1 MDMDFTAFLNS
12 SWYTYLVIPVLIF
25 LARILDVSI
34 GTIRVIFITRG
45 FKKLA
50 PVLAFIEVLIWLA
63 AVRQIFTNLSNP
75 IMYLAYAAGFSIGT
89 YVGIYIEEKIS
100 MGKATIRIITKK
112 DATKMFEKLKKSR
125 FTYTAMGAD
134 GPGGKVQLI
143 IAVADRK
150 DIPRILKIIKKI
162 NPDAFYSI
170 EDVRF
175 AYEDH
180 IPKSKK
186 KLSKVFR
193 SYKKG
198 K

>member
-1 MDMDFTAFLNS
+1 MEITTFLNS
-12 SWYTYLVIPVLIF
+12 SWYSYLIIPLLIF

-45 FKKLA
+45 FKTSA
-50 PVLAFIEVLIWLA
+50 PILGFIEVLIWLA

-75 IMYLAYAAGFSIGT
+75 IMYIAYAAGFAAGT

-100 MGKATIRIITKK
+100 MGKVTIRIITKK
-112 DATKMFEKLKKSR
+112 DARKMAQKLDKSK

-134 GPGGKVQLI
+134 GPEGKVQLI
-143 IAVADRK
+143 LAVTDRK
-150 DIPRILKIIKKI
+150 NIPKIVRIVKKI
-162 NPDAFYSI
+162 NPNAFYSI

-175 AYEDH
+175 AYEDPL
-180 IPKSKK
+180 PKTKKRVSKTF
-186 KLSKVFR
+186 LFPI
-193 SYKKG
+193 KG